1 MNEEY
6 ERGKQI
12 GEIVGELSAIKEML
26 TLHILKQDEITA
38 SMEKRLSIAEQW
50 IQTTSGK
57 VIVLTVVFS
66 VIGSLAYIF
75 INWLIR
81 KF

>member
-26 TLHILKQDEITA
+26 ERHIIKQDEITNA
-38 SMEKRLSIAEQW
+38 MEKRLTIAEQW
-50 IQTTSGK
+50 IQTTTGK
-57 VIVLTVVFS
+57 VIILTAVFGI
-66 VIGSLAYIF
+66 IGSIVYIF